1 MRKHHYVIAAG
12 LTAALVA
19 TGGPA
24 SAETKSKKD
33 KTGDA
38 APVVDITRW
47 TVHNKA
53 KTLSIHVKLAKSKA
67 GRVDVTGTIT
77 PDVEGAPT
85 YQFATDSTAKG
96 KATATLSTTA
106 ADSTEATPVECKGLK
121 AAVSSGRNGQVV
133 VMVPQSCLGEEP
145 AESVTVTVATVTP
158 AGETADTVPGELV
171 VERG

>member
-38 APVVDITRW
+38 AAVADITR
-47 TVHNKA
+47 VEVENLA
-53 KTLSIHVKLAKSKA
+53 KTLNIHVKLAKAKA

-77 PDVEGAPT
+77 PGIEGAPT

-96 KATATLSTTA
+96 KATVTLSQTTT
-106 ADSTEATPVECKGLK
+106 DSTEATPVECDGLK
-121 AAVSSGRNGQVV
+121 AAVSSGRNGQVLV
-133 VMVPQSCLGEEP
+133 KVPQSCLGEEP
-145 AESVTVTVATVTP
+145 ADTVTVTVATVTP
-158 AGETADTVPGELV
+158 SGDTADTVPGSLRV
-171 VERG
+171 QRG